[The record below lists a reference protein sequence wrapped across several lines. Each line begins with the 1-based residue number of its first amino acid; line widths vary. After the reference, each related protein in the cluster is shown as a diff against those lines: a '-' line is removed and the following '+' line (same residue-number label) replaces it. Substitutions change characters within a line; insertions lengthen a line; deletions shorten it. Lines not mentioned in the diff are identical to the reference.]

1 MMNMTNTPIIR
12 NLEKTIKSISN
23 KIREQSDVNPGQV
36 SALAKLVSAMT
47 GLASTLPNFE
57 EDGNPDYVEQIEAM
71 HRRNALNRKGVVSDD
86 EE

>member
-47 GLASTLPNFE
+47 GLASTLPNYE

-71 HRRNALNRKGVVSDD
+71 HRRNALKRTGGINDD
-86 EE
+86 E

>member
-47 GLASTLPNFE
+47 GLASTLPNYE
-57 EDGNPDYVEQIEAM
+57 EDGDPGYVEKIETL
-71 HRRNALNRKGVVSDD
+71 HRENALRRRRVMNDD
-86 EE
+86 E

>member
-1 MMNMTNTPIIR
+1 MNMTNTPIIR

-23 KIREQSDVNPGQV
+23 KIREQSDVNPSQI

-47 GLASTLPNFE
+47 GLASTLPNYE

-71 HRRNALNRKGVVSDD
+71 HRRNALKRIGGTNDD
-86 EE
+86 E